1 MGVVVQRHGDIGVAH
16 DVLQRFGIHTG
27 VCHTGTERVPERVG
41 GDIGQL
47 LLVPLVVLLHK
58 ARNHGVIVHAHFRR
72 PVLFEKQEVCVAV
85 HRNGG
90 FLTPVLQHP
99 LKCLIDRLTHRD
111 FPVAALGLGRF
122 NVVAVFAV
130 PQKLVVYPD
139 QPVPKVKVR
148 GQPAELGNAK
158 PGSQQDDKLVGVL
171 LIYRVILREVDQA
184 YLLFRRQH
192 GFLAPVVLQD
202 FVQGKVVQIYPTT
215 LPITAANKP

>member
-1 MGVVVQRHGDIGVAH
+1 MGIVVQRHGDVGVAH

-122 NVVAVFAV
+122 DVVAVLAV

-184 YLLFRRQH
+184 YLLFQRQH